1 MNVSASKTKKPP
13 ADSRLPLRPRS
24 CEREFAAKSQGRRI
38 GATLSETKSL
48 AWGSEM
54 HRRAGNIAFS
64 DGRVEPLTTA
74 KLREALA
81 KTGDTNNT
89 VWLPN
94 VEAKK
99 SPGTL

>member
-13 ADSRLPLRPRS
+13 ADSHLPLRPRS
-24 CEREFAAKSQGRRI
+24 GEREFAATSPGRQM

-48 AWGSEM
+48 EWGSEM

-64 DGRVEPLTTA
+64 DGRVQSLTTET
-74 KLREALA
+74 LREALA

-94 VEAKK
+94 AEAKK